1 MSKKPNT
8 QPITMPAMAPPARW
22 RRLRLWS
29 SAETAVSG
37 GSVGDCDGGCELDV
51 RHGGRGLPHNGMPRK
66 DVAGMP
72 PKLLGIS
79 PVRLLKETFKTV
91 SDGMLTF
98 GSSPVRRL
106 PFR

>member
-1 MSKKPNT
+1 MSKKPNE

-22 RRLRLWS
+22 RRPRLRS
-29 SAETAVSG
+29 SVETAASG
-37 GSVGDCDGGCELDV
+37 GSAGDCAGGCELEA
-51 RHGGRGLPHNGMPRK
+51 RHGRRGLPHNGMPRK

-72 PKLLGIS
+72 LKLVGIS
-79 PVRLLKETFKTV
+79 PVRLLKETFKEV